1 MFQKNLRRS
10 FFFSKKKTCG
20 RAPGTNRAHAH
31 AAPFAPG
38 PACPS
43 ECAQPVFSPHST
55 LASTPA
61 PHIAA
66 LSVTAASYGTERDR
80 DGGGCCAQRGI
91 SRRRRRKPRR
101 WRRVREVCD
110 TSTCEFILSNPLL
123 YVKQKHMNYEYPRVR
138 THVKTS
144 ILWTIDFCVS
154 SAHKCYDSY
163 SISLARDVTR
173 ERGERV

>member
-1 MFQKNLRRS
+1 MFPKEFAQKLLFLQKEDLRPRPRNQPCARSRRS
-10 FFFSKKKTCG
+10 LRS
-20 RAPGTNRAHAH
+20 RASVPLRVRAA
-31 AAPFAPG
+31 G
-38 PACPS
+38 V
-43 ECAQPVFSPHST
+43 QPPLDARQHPPLT
-55 LASTPA
+55 L
-61 PHIAA
+61 AA